1 MSANREVPPLI
12 ILTSGP
18 AARRIVRANRTDS
31 KNTPLPITPRRPLHQ
46 RLRIALVFG
55 VLLLLGGCRTVLFGA
70 LNSTDQHRGI
80 VMLHDQTFDLAAHLA
95 LDIFR
100 PMHALHAPIVV
111 FFHGGDWTH
120 GKRQWYRFVGT
131 ALAARGVIT
140 MIPDYREYPKVN
152 WHGFM
157 QDAAHAVAWAHTHA
171 AQFGGDPQS
180 LFVMG
185 HSSGGQ
191 IAALLATDP
200 SWLAAD
206 SLSLHDLAGFIGLAG
221 VYHFVPLPKKEA
233 GMREIFGTQPSD
245 QQRADP
251 YTFVSPDD
259 PPMLLLQGTADQQ
272 VDPAESIALARK
284 AQAAHDDAELKLY
297 PGVGHMALVF
307 ALTRPMRNT
316 APTLDDVLA
325 FIDAHERGPRRR
337 FSAALA
343 HAQPR
348 RGIR

>member
-1 MSANREVPPLI
+1 MHRRLCNL
-12 ILTSGP
+12 LTLG
-18 AARRIVRANRTDS
+18 I
-31 KNTPLPITPRRPLHQ
+31 
-46 RLRIALVFG
+46 
-55 VLLLLGGCRTVLFGA
+55 LLLLSGCRTVLFGV
-70 LNSTDQHRGI
+70 LNSTDQRQGI
-80 VMLHDQTFDLAAHLA
+80 TVLPDQTFDSTRHLA
-95 LDIFR
+95 LDIYR
-100 PMHALHAPIVV
+100 PLHALHAPLVV

-140 MIPDYREYPKVN
+140 MVPDYREYPKVN

-157 QDAAHAVAWAHTHA
+157 RDAAHAVAWAHAHA

-200 SWLAAD
+200 SWLAAEG
-206 SLSLHDLAGFIGLAG
+206 LSLHDLAGFIGLAG
-221 VYHFVPLPKKEA
+221 VYHFVPLPKKEV
-233 GMREIFGTQPSD
+233 GMREIFGNQPSD

-251 YTFVSPDD
+251 YTFVRHND
-259 PPMLLLQGTADQQ
+259 PPMLILQGSADHQ
-272 VDPAESIALARK
+272 VDPAGSIALARK

-307 ALTRPMRNT
+307 ALTQPMRSK

-325 FIDAHERGPRRR
+325 FIDTHERAGRHRS
-337 FSAALA
+337 SAALA
-343 HAQPR
+343 TMQPMQGMR
-348 RGIR
+348 